1 MGCCIS
7 TDLACPLDSLESTL
21 TIIAI
26 GLNHKSAPL
35 PLMEKVNFGIE
46 EIPKVLTE
54 VGHSE
59 VVSEAVVLSTCNR
72 TEFYVHAE
80 RFHDGFRDVRRALGL
95 LSGVDVDH
103 FDAYLY
109 VHYHAEAAQHLFE
122 VTAGL
127 DSAILGEHEILGQVA
142 RSWELARTEGSSGPL
157 LNLLFQRAIESGKR
171 VRTETEIGRST
182 ASLSQIAIGL
192 LAERRA
198 DLDQAKV
205 LLIGAGDVGAG
216 VASALRREFNVEL
229 LVTNRTP
236 ARADELVERIGG
248 IAVPFVDVD
257 QHLGDIDVLVTAT
270 GAPGQVVDAAALERA
285 RRSDSRRP
293 LVVLDMAVPRDVD
306 PATAALP
313 DVDLIDL
320 PELQAFANQGLET
333 RRQHLDSAKVIVDAE
348 LERYEAASSAR
359 QVAPLIGGLHTW
371 AEGIRQG
378 ELERY
383 ANRLATMNSEDRDA
397 VEALTRSIV
406 AKVLHQP
413 TIGLKDAAGT
423 ARGERL
429 ADAMR
434 ELFDQS

>member
-1 MGCCIS
+1 M
-7 TDLACPLDSLESTL
+7 

-26 GLNHKSAPL
+26 GLNHKNTPV
-35 PLMEKVNFGIE
+35 PLMEKVNFGVE
-46 EIPKVLTE
+46 EIPKVLAE
-54 VGHSE
+54 VGSSE

-72 TEFYVHAE
+72 TELYVHAE
-80 RFHDGFRDVRRALGL
+80 RFHDGFRDVRSALGL
-95 LSGVDVDH
+95 LSGVESDH
-103 FDAYLY
+103 FDPYLY
-109 VHYHAEAAQHLFE
+109 VHYHAEAARHLFE
-122 VTAGL
+122 VAAGL

-142 RSWELARTEGSSGPL
+142 RSWEWARTEGSSGPL

-182 ASLSQIAIGL
+182 ASLSQIAVGL
-192 LAERRA
+192 LADRCAE
-198 DLDQAKV
+198 LDRTRV

-216 VASALRREFNVEL
+216 VASALRRDHDVEL
-229 LVTNRTP
+229 LVTNRTA
-236 ARADELVERIGG
+236 ARADELIDRIGG
-248 IAVPFVDVD
+248 VAIPFVELGDRLGDVD
-257 QHLGDIDVLVTAT
+257 ILVTAT
-270 GAPGQVVDAAALERA
+270 GAPGQVVRSADLQRA
-285 RRSDSRRP
+285 RRGDERRP

-306 PATAALP
+306 PAAATLP
-313 DVDLIDL
+313 HVDLIDL
-320 PELQAFANQGLET
+320 PELQAFANQGLES
-333 RRQHLDSAKVIVDAE
+333 RRQHLDAAKVIVDAE
-348 LERYEAASSAR
+348 LDRYGAASSAR
-359 QVAPLIGGLHTW
+359 QVAPLIGGLHSW

-383 ANRLATMNSEDRDA
+383 ANRLAAMNDDDRNA

-413 TIGLKDAAGT
+413 TVGLKDAAGT